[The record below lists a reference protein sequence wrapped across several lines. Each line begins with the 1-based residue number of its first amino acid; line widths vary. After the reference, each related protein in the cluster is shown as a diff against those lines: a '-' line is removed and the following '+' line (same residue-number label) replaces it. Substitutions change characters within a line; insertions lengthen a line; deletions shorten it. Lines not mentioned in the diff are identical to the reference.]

1 MARAVAVS
9 GGNIVSGA
17 VARAVAVSGG
27 NVVCGAAWGDIEQVW
42 GTPSAPVVCKRC
54 SCCYCCCVLHPVC
67 ARAASVAVWVNTA
80 TVLTEQQRCVDSV
93 LTCGCW
99 RRYGVLAC
107 AGVVMCGGVGTGGCG
122 AVELPHVCRVE
133 PPDALTVCTLLL

>member
-1 MARAVAVS
+1 MAIFAFVAS
-9 GGNIVSGA
+9 ELGLSRDLLGRILLEERTLPLETTR
-17 VARAVAVSGG
+17 VAPPCPPLKPLLLYSTWLRYVEG
-27 NVVCGAAWGDIEQVW
+27 
-42 GTPSAPVVCKRC
+42 
-54 SCCYCCCVLHPVC
+54 
-67 ARAASVAVWVNTA
+67 RAASVAVWVNTA